1 MGRDQAQVEDWD
13 VAAAGVVVEVVE
25 GHVLDWDLA
34 GIVSAPVVGQRF
46 PIRQEAHA
54 LPSPVLSVA
63 HG

>member
-13 VAAAGVVVEVVE
+13 VAAEVVVEVAE
-25 GHVLDWDLA
+25 GHVPDWDLV

-46 PIRQEAHA
+46 PIRQEVHA
-54 LPSPVLSVA
+54 LLSPALSAA